1 MNSNDFLISAIT
13 IVSALL
19 TAIFTTNRRGA
30 SAIWGFPKWSNWRWA
45 LPVKAYVISILNSG
59 EQCPPY
65 RKLLYGV

>member
-30 SAIWGFPKWSNWRWA
+30 SAVLGFPQVEQLA
-45 LPVKAYVISILNSG
+45 LGIARQSLCNKHF
-59 EQCPPY
+59 
-65 RKLLYGV
+65 K